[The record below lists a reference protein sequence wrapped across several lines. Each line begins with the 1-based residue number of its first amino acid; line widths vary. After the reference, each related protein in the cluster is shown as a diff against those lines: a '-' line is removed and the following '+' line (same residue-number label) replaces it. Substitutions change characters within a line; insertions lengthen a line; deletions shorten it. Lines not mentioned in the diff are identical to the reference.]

1 VIVDDID
8 HLFRPSLDF
17 RWCCPPLFPVQ
28 KELALRFFLFVVSNF
43 SVLRWY
49 PCEWSS
55 WLTLFGPHR
64 CCLVVPIQIGCLPW
78 WSWMFPFSI
87 CRTIFGNL
95 TKISCIL
102 RRDSRFIRCMR
113 PDWWECLG
121 SMRFYLNGCFGTFE
135 DEWLHFVFDKLFER
149 GLAFG
154 FFLFQSLKA
163 LIELSF
169 SRLKP
174 GFDRPSALLFFIFL
188 VGELALDGFYHIE
201 HFAVPS
207 LFCFWPLKHFFLSL
221 AELLKDGPLLQRLPH
236 LCRFLKAL

>member
-1 VIVDDID
+1 MIKIICQT
-8 HLFRPSLDF
+8 SLSF

-28 KELALRFFLFVVSNF
+28 KELALQFFLFVASSF
-43 SVLRWY
+43 SVLRWC

-64 CCLVVPIQIGCLPW
+64 CCWVVPIQIGCIPW
-78 WSWMFPFSI
+78 LSWMFLFSI
-87 CRTIFGNL
+87 CRTIFGIL

-102 RRDSRFIRCMR
+102 MRGSRFIRGRR
-113 PDWWECLG
+113 PDWWECLD
-121 SMRFYLNGCFGTFE
+121 SMRFYLYGCMSTLE
-135 DEWLHFVFDKLFER
+135 NEWLHFVFDELFER

-154 FFLFQSLKA
+154 FFLFQPLKA

-169 SRLKP
+169 SRLNP
-174 GFDRPSALLFFIFL
+174 GLDWPSALLFFIFL
-188 VGELALDGFYHIE
+188 VGELALDGLYHLE

-207 LFCFWPLKHFFLSL
+207 LFRFRPLKHFFFSL
-221 AELLKDGPLLQRLPH
+221 VELLKNGPLLQRLPH